1 MQTCFESHKACRF
14 QRNPQKALPKRLL
27 DISELSK
34 GHVRL
39 WELGKDEHKPENDSY
54 ACLSYC
60 WGQRPFLKTT
70 KSSLDAHLTRIPL
83 TDLPRIF
90 QDAISV
96 TQRLGLRYL
105 WIDSLCIVQD
115 DDDEWRQIA
124 AQMASI
130 YQNSHFVISAISAPD
145 VHNSLYGSPDAI
157 HRSSEVPIGYGG
169 GVDTSILCR
178 CYATHLP
185 GLLDGIG
192 RREDSLPALG
202 RGWIFQERL
211 LAPRTIYFGPQE
223 ITWECLEASNCQC
236 LQDEPERKH
245 KWKAYAPWLDA
256 GSLGSFSITKKVVN
270 PRLLSSWNQQTIR
283 RCWHR
288 LVEEYSKLELSYEL
302 DILPALCGIAA
313 LLEPFQGSAYLAGL
327 WEDSLFQDLLWHS
340 ERSGQGPTATARP
353 AQWRAPSWSW
363 ASLKHPVKFVD
374 TTGGLEPLCILI
386 EASCE
391 PVNGAQRMGQLAS
404 GYLALQGKL
413 ISTILHCLLSEDGNI
428 ELPNRYTLEIVRGRV
443 CNTWIDVDPSRA
455 KSTHISEQEVYCFPI
470 GIKSASGALECLLL
484 KALSATD
491 EVGGQNHT
499 FERIGMLE
507 LPKQSL
513 RGLSSWTDHEHTQVV
528 RLI

>member
-1 MQTCFESHKACRF
+1 MQVCSESHTACMS
-14 QRNPQKALPKRLL
+14 QRSPSATLPKRLL

-34 GHVRL
+34 GQVRL
-39 WELGKDEHKPENDSY
+39 WEPGKDEHEPEHDSY

-60 WGQRPFLKTT
+60 WGKSTFLKTIT
-70 KSSLDAHLTRIPL
+70 SNLDAHLTRIPL

-96 TQRLGLRYL
+96 TQQLGLRYL

-115 DDDEWRQIA
+115 DGDEWRQIA

-130 YQNSHFVISAISAPD
+130 YQNSHFVISAVSAPN
-145 VHNSLYGSPDAI
+145 VHSSLYGSPDAI
-157 HRSSEVPIGYGG
+157 HRSSEVTIGHCGG
-169 GVDTSILCR
+169 SDTTIQCR
-178 CYATHLP
+178 RHATHLP

-192 RREDSLPALG
+192 RKEDSLPALS

-223 ITWECLEASNCQC
+223 ISWECLEASNCQC
-236 LQDEPERKH
+236 LQDEPQK
-245 KWKAYAPWLDA
+245 KANAPWLDA

-270 PRLLSSWNQQTIR
+270 PRAMSSWNQQTIR

-302 DILPALCGIAA
+302 DILPALSGIAA
-313 LLEPFQGSAYLAGL
+313 LLEPFQGSTYLAGL
-327 WEDSLFQDLLWHS
+327 WEESLFQDLLWYS
-340 ERSGQGPTATARP
+340 ERPGEGPAVTPRP

-363 ASLKHPVKFVD
+363 ASLKCPVKFVD
-374 TTGGLEPLCILI
+374 ATGGLEPLCVLS

-391 PVNGAQRMGQLAS
+391 PVTGAQRMGQLAT
-404 GYLALQGKL
+404 GHLVLQGKL
-413 ISTILHCLLSEDGNI
+413 ISTILHCPAPEDGNVK
-428 ELPNRYTLEIVRGRV
+428 LQNRYTLEIARGRI
-443 CNTWIDVDPSRA
+443 CNTWIDVEAPGA
-455 KSTHISEQEVYCFPI
+455 EGVHVSEQEVYCFPV

-484 KALSATD
+484 KKLSVVD
-491 EVGGQNHT
+491 DVGGQNHT
-499 FERIGMLE
+499 LERIGMLE

-513 RGLSSWTDHEHTQVV
+513 RGLSSWTDREHAQVV